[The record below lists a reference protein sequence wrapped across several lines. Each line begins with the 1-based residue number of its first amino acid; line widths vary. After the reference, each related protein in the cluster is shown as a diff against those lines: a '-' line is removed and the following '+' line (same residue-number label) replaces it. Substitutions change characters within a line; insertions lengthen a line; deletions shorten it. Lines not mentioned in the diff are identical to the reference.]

1 VTRAEREVPHLAL
14 DASEIAAISAGH
26 YAILYPDPFAEDTPP
41 SGNPNHSTKGAT
53 MSSLSLSLAG
63 NARPKQRR
71 RYKRKTTRE
80 RIARMTMERDI
91 LGKAT
96 AFFAKS
102 QR

>member
-1 VTRAEREVPHLAL
+1 
-14 DASEIAAISAGH
+14 
-26 YAILYPDPFAEDTPP
+26 
-41 SGNPNHSTKGAT
+41 